1 MTWSLLGGTKSL
13 AVEQPVQ
20 NGPFRHR
27 RRAQLLNQLVDNLRP
42 ATYIQQHG

>member
-20 NGPFRHR
+20 NGPFPTQASSSI
-27 RRAQLLNQLVDNLRP
+27 AQP
-42 ATYIQQHG
+42 IG